1 MFKYPKY
8 KFYYALTDF
17 FILILSFLLSGELIE
32 IVYSKSEIHYNY
44 FSFQTVAYYFIA
56 SVVFIFI
63 FQYYNI
69 YKMNVFLTRAVHL
82 VQILKSLMTGV
93 SLLIIFTF
101 LFKLPFIPEFRR
113 LFVLF
118 FYLIVL
124 FAFIIIRI
132 FLLQILNSKYFSKT
146 ILNRNIIIVGAE
158 ESGIFFAEKILFEN
172 LFGITLLG
180 FIDDKIEKGAVV
192 FSHLKNLGKISDL
205 QEIVKDK
212 KIDEIIIS
220 MDKVDYNSLMK
231 LIDDCTKFNINVKI
245 SSSLFNI
252 IPDRIFIEEYTDV
265 PVVDVSRKVNNKFAL
280 YMKKFFDIIVSSFLI
295 ILFSPFLIIIFVLIK
310 FTSKGPALFSQ
321 TRIGK
326 NGKPFKFYKFR
337 SMNIKGEDDKV
348 RKDMMLKFMKDDEQN
363 EFNGSLKIINE
374 DRITKVGKILRKTSL
389 DELPQ
394 LFNVLKGDMSLVGP
408 RPSLP
413 YEYENYDEW
422 QKRRHT
428 ILPGCTGLW
437 QVSARSDVSFKD
449 SIILDLFY
457 INNMT
462 PWLDLQLLFKT
473 IPVMLFAKG
482 GK

>member
-8 KFYYALTDF
+8 KFYYAMTDF
-17 FILILSFLLSGELIE
+17 IILILSFLISGSLIE
-32 IVYSKSEIHYNY
+32 IIYSKSEVHFNY
-44 FSFQTVAYYFIA
+44 FSIHTFIYYIIA
-56 SVVFIFI
+56 SFVFIFI
-63 FQYYNI
+63 FQYYNL

-118 FYLIVL
+118 FYVVVLI
-124 FAFIIIRI
+124 AFIIIRI
-132 FLLQILNSKYFSKT
+132 LLLQVLNSKYFSKT

-180 FIDDKIEKGAVV
+180 FIDDKIEKGTIV
-192 FSHLKNLGKISDL
+192 FSHLKCLGKINDL
-205 QEIVKDK
+205 NNIISEN

-220 MDKVDYNSLMK
+220 MDKIDYDSLMK
-231 LIDDCTKFNINVKI
+231 LIDSCTKLNINVKL
-245 SSSLFNI
+245 SSSLFKI
-252 IPDRIFIEEYTDV
+252 VPDKIFIEEYSDV
-265 PVVDVSRKVNNKFAL
+265 PVIDVTNKLNSLTTL
-280 YMKKFFDIIVSSFLI
+280 YLKKLFDIIIAFSLLL
-295 ILFSPFLIIIFVLIK
+295 LFSPVFIIIFILIK
-310 FTSKGPALFSQ
+310 LTSRGPALFSQ

-337 SMNIKGEDDKV
+337 SMTLKGEEDTL
-348 RKDMMLKFMKDDEQN
+348 RKDMMLKFMKNDETQFDD
-363 EFNGSLKIINE
+363 SAKIINE
-374 DRITKVGKILRKTSL
+374 NRITRIGKILRKTSL
-389 DELPQ
+389 DEIPQ
-394 LFNVLKGDMSLVGP
+394 LLNVIKGDMSLVGP
-408 RPSLP
+408 RPCLP

-422 QKRRHT
+422 QKRRLT
-428 ILPGCTGLW
+428 VLPGCTGIW

-449 SIILDLFY
+449 SVILDLFY